1 MQLPRGRFH
10 RLIKSTTSRVLIEE
24 MASARFTGICTIV
37 PGEKSAVLVLNEG
50 LVVLAEYGGI
60 RGQHALDAVSNDESE
75 AAAELNLL
83 TPEQVQLAREFNQ
96 PYAIDAGDAGREK
109 RTSPTKPA
117 PGGGRPLA
125 GVAEP
130 TAACSP
136 EHRAEPTGEGHRIPM
151 PGTRPVQEMVAATP
165 SGNDEIDMLI
175 QNMEKMDVEQLISN
189 FRINCKEMLRN
200 IHLDHLIQ
208 DGDI

>member
-10 RLIKSTTSRVLIEE
+10 RLIKSTTTRVLIEE

-96 PYAIDAGDAGREK
+96 PCAIDAGDAGIYQIK
-109 RTSPTKPA
+109 R
-117 PGGGRPLA
+117 LA
-125 GVAEP
+125 DLGIDALVLD
-130 TAACSP
+130 AARRS
-136 EHRAEPTGEGHRIPM
+136 
-151 PGTRPVQEMVAATP
+151 AAT
-165 SGNDEIDMLI
+165 GT
-175 QNMEKMDVEQLISN
+175 VA
-189 FRINCKEMLRN
+189 RIE
-200 IHLDHLIQ
+200 
-208 DGDI
+208 G